1 MCMHVWVSECVCEC
15 LCVGM
20 CVCVSTIVQ
29 VYVLS
34 GALLFFAVQ
43 LQGGLDILCSR
54 VFFFVLRHYDGC
66 VGDTLPCDCKVAT
79 EEEV

>member
-1 MCMHVWVSECVCEC
+1 MCMHAWVSECVCEC
-15 LCVGM
+15 LRVGM
-20 CVCVSTIVQ
+20 CVCVHNCAGIFC
-29 VYVLS
+29 
-34 GALLFFAVQ
+34 AFFFAVQ

-79 EEEV
+79 EEKA

>member
-1 MCMHVWVSECVCEC
+1 MCEC

-20 CVCVSTIVQ
+20 CVCVCVCVSTIVQ
-29 VYVLS
+29 VDFLC
-34 GALLFFAVQ
+34 GALFCFAVQ

>member
-1 MCMHVWVSECVCEC
+1 MCEC

-20 CVCVSTIVQ
+20 CVCVSTFVQ
-29 VYVLS
+29 VYFLS
-34 GALLFFAVQ
+34 GALFVFAVQ

>member
-1 MCMHVWVSECVCEC
+1 MCWHV
-15 LCVGM
+15 

-29 VYVLS
+29 VDVLS
-34 GALLFFAVQ
+34 GAFFFVADQ

>member
-1 MCMHVWVSECVCEC
+1 MCMHAWVSECVCVSV
-15 LCVGM
+15 CVLA

-29 VYVLS
+29 VDFLS
-34 GALLFFAVQ
+34 GVLFCFAVQ

-66 VGDTLPCDCKVAT
+66 VGHTLPCHCQVAT
-79 EEEV
+79 EEKV